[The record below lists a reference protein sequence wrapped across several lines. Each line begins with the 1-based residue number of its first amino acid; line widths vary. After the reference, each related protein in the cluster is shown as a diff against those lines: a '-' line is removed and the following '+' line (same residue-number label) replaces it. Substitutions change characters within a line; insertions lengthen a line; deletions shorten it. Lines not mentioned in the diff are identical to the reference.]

1 VTCGKFTE
9 KRRETMRKEDWE
21 ERLKALLSKFRE
33 DNMSDYRK
41 SEEYQN
47 DQEKMNEASRGIEML
62 NLNEKTMKAINNMSD
77 IENDTGTAYMEQAYI
92 QGICDGIR
100 LVKFFQQN

>member
-1 VTCGKFTE
+1 
-9 KRRETMRKEDWE
+9 
-21 ERLKALLSKFRE
+21 
-33 DNMSDYRK
+33 
-41 SEEYQN
+41 
-47 DQEKMNEASRGIEML
+47 MNEASRKIEML

>member
-1 VTCGKFTE
+1 
-9 KRRETMRKEDWE
+9 MQKEDWE

-33 DNMSDYRK
+33 DNMSDYRN

-47 DQEKMNEASRGIEML
+47 DQVKMDKASREIEKL
-62 NLNEKTMKAINNMSD
+62 KLDEEAMKAINNMSD
-77 IENDTGTAYMEQAYI
+77 IENETGTAYMEQAYL

-100 LVKFFQQN
+100 FVKFFQQNE

>member
-1 VTCGKFTE
+1 
-9 KRRETMRKEDWE
+9 MQKEDWE

-33 DNMSDYRK
+33 DNMSDYRN

-47 DQEKMNEASRGIEML
+47 DQVKMDKASREIEKL
-62 NLNEKTMKAINNMSD
+62 KLDEKAMKAINNMSD
-77 IENDTGTAYMEQAYI
+77 IENETGTAYMEQAYL

-100 LVKFFQQN
+100 FVKFFQQNE

>member
-1 VTCGKFTE
+1 
-9 KRRETMRKEDWE
+9 MQKEEWE

-33 DNMSDYRK
+33 DNMSDYRD

-47 DQEKMNEASRGIEML
+47 NQEKMNEASREIGKLKLDEDVMI
-62 NLNEKTMKAINNMSD
+62 AIHNMSD
-77 IENDTGTAYMEQAYI
+77 IENETGTDYMEQAYI

-100 LVKFFQQN
+100 FVKFFQQNG

>member
-1 VTCGKFTE
+1 
-9 KRRETMRKEDWE
+9 MQKEDWE

-33 DNMSDYRK
+33 DNMSDYRN

-47 DQEKMNEASRGIEML
+47 DQEKMNAASREID
-62 NLNEKTMKAINNMSD
+62 NLKLDEKAMRAINNMSD
-77 IENDTGTAYMEQAYI
+77 IENETGTAYMEQAYL

-100 LVKFFQQN
+100 FVKFFQQNG

>member
-1 VTCGKFTE
+1 
-9 KRRETMRKEDWE
+9 MQKEDWE

-33 DNMSDYRK
+33 DNMSNYRK

-47 DQEKMNEASRGIEML
+47 DQVKMDKASREIEKL
-62 NLNEKTMKAINNMSD
+62 KLDEEAIKAINNMSD
-77 IENDTGTAYMEQAYI
+77 IENETGTAYMEQAYL

-100 LVKFFQQN
+100 FVKFFQQNE

>member
-1 VTCGKFTE
+1 
-9 KRRETMRKEDWE
+9 MRKEDWE

-33 DNMSDYRK
+33 DNMYDYRN

-47 DQEKMNEASRGIEML
+47 DQEKMNEASREIEML
-62 NLNEKTMKAINNMSD
+62 NLNEKTMKAINNLSD

-100 LVKFFQQN
+100 FVKFFQQNR

>member
-1 VTCGKFTE
+1 
-9 KRRETMRKEDWE
+9 MQKEEWE

-33 DNMSDYRK
+33 DNMSNYRK

-47 DQEKMNEASRGIEML
+47 DQVKMDKASMEIDNLKLDEEA
-62 NLNEKTMKAINNMSD
+62 MKAINNMSD
-77 IENDTGTAYMEQAYI
+77 IENETGTAYMEQAYL

-100 LVKFFQQN
+100 FVKFFQQNG

>member
-1 VTCGKFTE
+1 MQE
-9 KRRETMRKEDWE
+9 KNWE
-21 ERLKALLSKFRE
+21 NRLKALLSKFRE
-33 DNMSDYRK
+33 DNMSDYRN

-47 DQEKMNEASRGIEML
+47 NQKKMNEASRALEML
-62 NLNEKTMKAINNMSD
+62 ELNEEIMKVIDNISD
-77 IENDTGTAYMEQAYI
+77 IENDTDTDYMEQAYI

>member
-1 VTCGKFTE
+1 
-9 KRRETMRKEDWE
+9 MQKEDWE

-33 DNMSDYRK
+33 DNMSNYRK

-47 DQEKMNEASRGIEML
+47 DQVKMDKASREID
-62 NLNEKTMKAINNMSD
+62 NLKLEEKAMRAINNMSD
-77 IENDTGTAYMEQAYI
+77 IENETGTAYMEQAYL

-100 LVKFFQQN
+100 FVKFFQQNE